1 MALTLN
7 QLKMTPRNGAYV
19 YMPNVPQPHNCIVS
33 ANQATALT
41 AGAILTLDTAATNTN
56 CPVVKA
62 AAVTDPIYG
71 VIPYDSLKNSYK
83 AKDKV
88 MAAVEGSTLYFIADG
103 AITQGAV
110 LCFTAAGKV
119 TKTQTATYSTIG
131 VAETAAAD
139 GAFVQVKLKFGTVAG
154 E

>member
-1 MALTLN
+1 MALSLN
-7 QLKMTPRNGAYV
+7 QAKMTPRNGAYV

-33 ANQATALT
+33 ENQATALT
-41 AGAILTLDTAATNTN
+41 AGAIVKLDSSATNTN

-62 AAVTDPIYG
+62 AGVTDAIFG
-71 VIPYDSLKNSYK
+71 VIPYDALKNSYK

-88 MAAVEGSTLYFIADG
+88 MVAVEGSTLYFVADG
-103 AITQGAV
+103 AISQGAV

-119 TKTQTATYSTIG
+119 TATQTATYSTIG
-131 VAETAAAD
+131 VAQTAAAN
-139 GAFVQVKLKFGTVAG
+139 GAFVQVKLQFGTVAG

>member
-33 ANQATALT
+33 TNQATALT
-41 AGAILTLDTAATNTN
+41 AGAILTLDAAATNTN

-62 AAVTDPIYG
+62 AAVTDAIYG
-71 VIPYDSLKNSYK
+71 VIPYDSLKNSYV

-88 MAAVEGSTLYFIADG
+88 MAAVEGSTLYLTADG
-103 AITQGAV
+103 AIAQGDV
-110 LCFTAAGKV
+110 LYFTAAGKV
-119 TKTQTATYSTIG
+119 TATVTAGNSTIG
-131 VAETAAAD
+131 TAETAAAD
-139 GAFVQVKLKFGTVAG
+139 GALVQVKLKFGTT
-154 E
+154 EK